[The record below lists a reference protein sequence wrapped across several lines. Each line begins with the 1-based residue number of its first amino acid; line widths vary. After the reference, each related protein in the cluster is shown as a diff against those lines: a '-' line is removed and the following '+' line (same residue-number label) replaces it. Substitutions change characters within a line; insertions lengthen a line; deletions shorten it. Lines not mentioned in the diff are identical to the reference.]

1 MQNNDISGEAA
12 VGRDDR
18 FNEPYLP
25 ELYRQKV
32 RARQQRRR
40 IKKIVTGRVDIQT
53 GIVTGMEYRH

>member
-12 VGRDDR
+12 VDRDDG

-25 ELYRQKV
+25 ERYRQKV